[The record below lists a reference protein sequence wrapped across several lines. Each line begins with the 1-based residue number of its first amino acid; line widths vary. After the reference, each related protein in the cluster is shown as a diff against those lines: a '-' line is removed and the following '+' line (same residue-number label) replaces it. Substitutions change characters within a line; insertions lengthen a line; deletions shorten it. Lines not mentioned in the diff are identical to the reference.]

1 MILPIEVRHHFEAF
15 SFQLSTKVACPRL
28 NSGIT
33 FIFIR
38 KFRHRCWLAR
48 EGMRNSWKHSV
59 QAAMDE
65 SDLSRLER
73 KIQQAEVA
81 IFQRIDA
88 FSSAYDGEEEALF
101 EALRKIR
108 ELANQLTPIQS

>member
-1 MILPIEVRHHFEAF
+1 MILPIEVRHHFGAP
-15 SFQLSTKVACPRL
+15 SFQLSNKVTCPRP
-28 NSGIT
+28 NSGINI
-33 FIFIR
+33 IFIC

-88 FSSAYDGEEEALF
+88 FSHSGPKTA
-101 EALRKIR
+101 
-108 ELANQLTPIQS
+108 P